1 MNNKVYTVRYTHE
14 ESFDTIEAARS
25 FRDNLVKNSKYVD
38 IMLRINDPFGDHF
51 KINPNSADHEK

>member
-1 MNNKVYTVRYTHE
+1 MRYTHE
-14 ESFDTIEAARS
+14 ESFDTIEAART

-38 IMLRINDPFGDHF
+38 IMLRVSDPFGDHF